1 MKKIV
6 KILSKVGREK
16 MKYLLGVLV
25 SFVILDGL
33 LTEFLIDGGRA
44 REGNPLLEP
53 LVGDIGF
60 MLLKVAG
67 SLLCAFILWDIYR
80 RFPRVAVIAAWIAV
94 VGYGGII
101 IWNTSLF
108 LLA

>member
-1 MKKIV
+1 
-6 KILSKVGREK
+6 

-25 SFVILDGL
+25 AFVVLDGL
-33 LTEFLIDGGRA
+33 VTEFLIDGGLA
-44 REGNPLLEP
+44 REGNPFLAP

-60 MLLKVAG
+60 MTLKVVG

-80 RFPRVAVIAAWIAV
+80 HFPKVAVAATWIAV
-94 VGYGGII
+94 AGYGGII

-108 LLA
+108 LLS

>member
-1 MKKIV
+1 
-6 KILSKVGREK
+6 

-25 SFVILDGL
+25 SFVVLDGL
-33 LTEFLIDGGRA
+33 VTEFLIDGGLA
-44 REGNPLLEP
+44 REGNPFLEP

-60 MLLKVAG
+60 MILKVAG

-80 RFPRVAVIAAWIAV
+80 RFPRVAVIATWIAV
-94 VGYGGII
+94 AGYGGII

-108 LLA
+108 LLS